1 MTVEDTSPPGRA
13 GCAKA
18 ETVALMFGLL
28 ASLVNL
34 QHLLAVLRSVE
45 GCCLVFV
52 IREPNRIDART

>member
-1 MTVEDTSPPGRA
+1 
-13 GCAKA
+13 
-18 ETVALMFGLL
+18 MFGLL

-52 IREPNRIDART
+52 IREPGTGVLNTMKLERPIS